1 MGNTPEDSV
10 PIIDTEEKL
19 VQALNFWKNFTFVP
33 NYVKLQDAID
43 TILTDARP
51 VEARHEY
58 APRWVVSTANPFL
71 IHLSP

>member
-1 MGNTPEDSV
+1 MVVTSEDSV
-10 PIIDTEEKL
+10 SVIDTEEKL
-19 VQALNFWKNFTFVP
+19 AQALKFWKNFSFVP

-58 APRWVVSTANPFL
+58 APRWVVSTMSQF
-71 IHLSP
+71 SSV